1 MASINAGFSIL
12 RKRQIISEEL
22 IYIYI
27 FAVLE
32 MKNKGMRETE
42 RVRNEIVKAKT
53 KQTQHEHLG
62 RS

>member
-1 MASINAGFSIL
+1 
-12 RKRQIISEEL
+12 
-22 IYIYI
+22 
-27 FAVLE
+27 